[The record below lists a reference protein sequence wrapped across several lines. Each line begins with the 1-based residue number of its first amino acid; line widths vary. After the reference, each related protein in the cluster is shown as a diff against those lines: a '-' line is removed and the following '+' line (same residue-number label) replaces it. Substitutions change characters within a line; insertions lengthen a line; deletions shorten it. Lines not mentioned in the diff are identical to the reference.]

1 VVSMESLVL
10 SSAPSQASLSAPPRS
25 AFILSECIRLL
36 LGSIFL
42 FSGLAKMRAP
52 YEFLAAIYEYQLTG
66 PFLSLLIAIV
76 LPWLEVLVAICLWAK
91 ILYRGAMIT
100 SAMLL
105 ATFSMVL
112 AITIYRQLDISC
124 GCFMAQ
130 DKISYFSLLRSVFLL
145 GTAIAGSF
153 LTMRTPSVGHEPG
166 PLETCGVAS

>member
-1 VVSMESLVL
+1 
-10 SSAPSQASLSAPPRS
+10 
-25 AFILSECIRLL
+25 LSECIRLL

-100 SAMLL
+100 AAILL
-105 ATFSMVL
+105 TIFAMVL
-112 AITIYRQLDISC
+112 AIAIYRQLDISC

-130 DKISYFSLLRSVFLL
+130 DKISYLSLLRSVFLL
-145 GTAIAGSF
+145 GAAIAGSF
-153 LTMRTPSVGHEPG
+153 LAMRTPKAPTHTVGPSQ
-166 PLETCGVAS
+166 PRAVAS